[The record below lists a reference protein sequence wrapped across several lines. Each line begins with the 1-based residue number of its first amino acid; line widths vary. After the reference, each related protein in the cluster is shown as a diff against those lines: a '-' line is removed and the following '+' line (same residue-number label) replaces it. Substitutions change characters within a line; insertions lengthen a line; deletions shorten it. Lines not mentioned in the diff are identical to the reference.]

1 VSLPLEYAET
11 PEEALRG
18 ADAVVLATDW
28 PPYRTWPWE
37 ELKPLLRTP
46 LVLDARNFLDGK
58 ALADLGYRY
67 LGMWV
72 PALGTLER
80 VGV

>member
-1 VSLPLEYAET
+1 
-11 PEEALRG
+11 
-18 ADAVVLATDW
+18 
-28 PPYRTWPWE
+28 
-37 ELKPLLRTP
+37 

-67 LGMWV
+67 LGMGV